1 MLTLSFPVFP
11 LPVRESPLIAKTVHR
26 TVSCR
31 SQCLCLFF
39 LFRSGSL
46 FSLTKRATGTFLP
59 VSTPVVNTFSVYC
72 VGCVAAGAPAEGSL
86 LSLRQ
91 QSTGLLSAE
100 ASAFRR
106 CLRNSFR
113 LPRYQKEMHPKRVH
127 FFLVEARGVEHLQD
141 INRKIKVIC
150 LQK

>member
-1 MLTLSFPVFP
+1 MPDCCLPKPSP
-11 LPVRESPLIAKTVHR
+11 LPIFPFLVGEHLLADETCHWHVSPGLDAR
-26 TVSCR
+26 W
-31 SQCLCLFF
+31 
-39 LFRSGSL
+39 
-46 FSLTKRATGTFLP
+46 AD
-59 VSTPVVNTFSVYC
+59 TFSVYY
-72 VGCVAAGAPAEGSL
+72 VGCVAAGAPAVGSL

-113 LPRYQKEMHPKRVH
+113 LPRYQKRSTTQRVVLL
-127 FFLVEARGVEHLQD
+127 FLVEARGVEHLQD